1 MKTDRIG
8 TLIALAAVAACLGA
22 AALLGLWQY
31 MSATAPR
38 LHPNVQEVP
47 SVQREAP
54 GPPLADAAE
63 RGRAVARAHL
73 STNNLPG
80 LSVAVGLDG
89 EIVWAEGFG
98 WADLD
103 TKAPV
108 TPDTSF
114 RIGTASMAL
123 TSAALGLLVERG
135 RLGLDDA
142 IQTHVPAFPSAPPPI
157 TVRQLMGHTAGVRN
171 DGGDEG
177 PLFTVRC
184 ARPADALPHF
194 ADLPLLSEPGSH
206 FGLSSYGWI
215 LLSAAI
221 ESAAQAPFLQ
231 VMRKQV
237 FEPLGMHDTRA
248 DEASAAAPDQAT
260 SYFPRFAADPGYGY
274 HDMRPIDLSC
284 YAGAS
289 AFLSTPTDLVRF
301 GMAIDRGEL
310 VAPETVRLLTTSQ
323 RTADGQDTGYG
334 LGWDLESVTLAGA
347 TTPVIGHDGDL
358 LGGQVASL
366 LMLRDR
372 GLVVAVTS
380 NISYADTF
388 TAATRIAE
396 AFLTR
401 ASASR

>member
-1 MKTDRIG
+1 MNTDRLGIW
-8 TLIALAAVAACLGA
+8 IALAAVAACLGA

-54 GPPLADAAE
+54 GPALADAVE

-73 STNNLPG
+73 STKNLPG

-89 EIVWAEGFG
+89 EVVWAEGFG

-114 RIGTASMAL
+114 RIGTASTAL
-123 TSAALGLLVERG
+123 TAAAVAWLVERG

-142 IQTHVPAFPSAPPPI
+142 IQAHVPAFPATPQPV
-157 TVRQLMGHTAGVRN
+157 TVRALMGHVAGIRN

-177 PLFTVRC
+177 PLFTVHC
-184 ARPADALPHF
+184 GRPADALPHF
-194 ADLPLLSEPGSH
+194 ADLPLLFEPGTRFH
-206 FGLSSYGWI
+206 LSSYGWI
-215 LLSAAI
+215 LLSAAV

-231 VMRKQV
+231 VMRKRV

-289 AFLSTPTDLVRF
+289 VFVSTPTDLVRF
-301 GMAIDRGEL
+301 GMAMTAGALIG
-310 VAPETVRLLTTSQ
+310 PETIGQLTTSQ
-323 RTADGQDTGYG
+323 RTADGKDTGYG
-334 LGWDLESVTLAGA
+334 LGWDLERVTLAGA
-347 TTPVIGHDGDL
+347 NVPVIGHDGDL

-396 AFLTR
+396 AFV
-401 ASASR
+401 SRGGIAR